1 MFIYFI
7 MFAVAFLWYYASRK
21 NRALVGSPVAL
32 ALFFTYLAIFIGLAD
47 MIGGYDRYIYG
58 ALFDGISDTITA
70 KGDLKQILFYIRG
83 KEYGY
88 FLWEVLIAHIT
99 ANRYVFIFLTTGL
112 MYFLF
117 YKAFKEYMDDYPM
130 ACLLFLALFVFFTM
144 TYLRQTIACGIA
156 WQAVKYIWKKK
167 PIPFFSLVLLAASF
181 HNSAL
186 VFAPMYFVPI
196 RKFSKRAVIFF
207 LVACLIL
214 GISPFASWAMT
225 FAGDAMGTS
234 SRTNEYAND
243 MQGFQ
248 IWYVIEAIVFMFI
261 VFRNYSTIKKSPKEL
276 TFLNMTIAF
285 CGILVAF
292 MRFGQGGRFGWF
304 YFIGI
309 IYMFSTFVSNAFQ
322 ERWLKYL
329 IHSLCFVLFLRILS
343 SWAFNL
349 TPYKTFLTNGYPSG
363 EFYIYEEN
371 EYDYGYTD
379 NKFYRPIIDI
389 K

>member
-1 MFIYFI
+1 MYIYII

-21 NRALVGSPVAL
+21 NKALVGSPIAL
-32 ALFFTYLAIFIGLAD
+32 ALFFTYLVIFIGLGD

-58 ALFDGISDTITA
+58 ALFDGISDTIAA

-88 FLWEVLIAHIT
+88 FLWEVMIAHIT

-112 MYFLF
+112 MYFLY
-117 YKAFKEYMDDYPM
+117 YKAFKEYMEDYPM

-156 WQAVKYIWKKK
+156 WQAVKYIWKRK
-167 PIPFFSLVLLAASF
+167 PIPFFALVLVAASF

-186 VFAPMYFVPI
+186 IFVPMYFVPI
-196 RKFSKRAVIFF
+196 RKFSKRAVILF
-207 LVACLIL
+207 LITCLIL

-234 SRTNEYAND
+234 SRTNEYANN

-309 IYMFSTFVSNAFQ
+309 IYMFSKFVAISSKKV
-322 ERWLKYL
+322 WIKYL
-329 IHSLCFVLFLRILS
+329 IHFLCFVLFMRVLI
-343 SWAFNL
+343 SWESL
-349 TPYKTFLTNGYPSG
+349 LIPYKTFLTDGNPSG
-363 EFYIYEEN
+363 NSQLYEEN
-371 EYDYGYTD
+371 EYDYGYTID
-379 NKFYRPIIDI
+379 KLYRPIIDF

>member
-1 MFIYFI
+1 MLIYFL
-7 MFAVAFLWYYASRK
+7 MFAVAFLWFYASRNNK
-21 NRALVGSPVAL
+21 SLISSSVAL
-32 ALFFTYLAIFIGLAD
+32 GLFFTYLAIFIGLGD

-58 ALFDGISDTITA
+58 ALFDRISDTIA
-70 KGDLKQILFYIRG
+70 LKGDLKQILFYIRG

-99 ANRYVFIFLTTGL
+99 ANRYIFIFLTIGL
-112 MYFLF
+112 MYFL
-117 YKAFKEYMDDYPM
+117 YYRAFKTYMEDYPM

-144 TYLRQTIACGIA
+144 TYLRQTLACGIA
-156 WQAVKYIWKKK
+156 WQGIRYIWQRK
-167 PIPFFSLVLLAASF
+167 PIPFFAFVLLAASI

-186 VFAPMYFVPI
+186 VFSLMYFVPI
-196 RKFSKRAVIFF
+196 RKFRKSSVIIF
-207 LVACLIL
+207 LIACLIL
-214 GISPFASWAMT
+214 GVSPFASWAIS
-225 FAGDAMGTS
+225 FAGDAIGTE
-234 SRTNEYAND
+234 SRTNEYTHD
-243 MQGFQ
+243 MEGFQ
-248 IWYVIEAIVFMFI
+248 IWYIIEAVAFMFI
-261 VFRNYSTIKKSPKEL
+261 VFHNYSKINNSPKQL

-309 IYMFSTFVSNAFQ
+309 IYTFSTLITIGSQ
-322 ERWLKYL
+322 IRWTKYL
-329 IHSLCFVLFLRILS
+329 IHFLCFVLFMRILS

-371 EYDYGYTD
+371 EYDSGYTV
-379 NKFYRPIIDI
+379 NKLYRPIVDI

>member
-1 MFIYFI
+1 
-7 MFAVAFLWYYASRK
+7 MFAVAFLWFYASRNNK
-21 NRALVGSPVAL
+21 SLISSPVAL
-32 ALFFTYLAIFIGLAD
+32 GLFFTYLAIFIGLGD

-58 ALFDGISDTITA
+58 ALFDGISDTIAA

-99 ANRYVFIFLTTGL
+99 ANRYIFIFLTIGL
-112 MYFLF
+112 MYFL
-117 YKAFKEYMDDYPM
+117 YYRAFKTYMEDYPM

-144 TYLRQTIACGIA
+144 TYLRQTLACGIA
-156 WQAVKYIWKKK
+156 WQGIRYIWQRK
-167 PIPFFSLVLLAASF
+167 PIPFFAFVLLAASI

-186 VFAPMYFVPI
+186 VFSLMYFVPI
-196 RKFSKRAVIFF
+196 RKFRKSSVIIF
-207 LVACLIL
+207 LIACLIL
-214 GISPFASWAMT
+214 GVSPFASWAIS
-225 FAGDAMGTS
+225 FAGDAIGTE
-234 SRTNEYAND
+234 SRTNEYTHD
-243 MQGFQ
+243 MEGFQ
-248 IWYVIEAIVFMFI
+248 IWYIIEAVAFMFI
-261 VFRNYSTIKKSPKEL
+261 VFHNYSKINNSPKQL

-309 IYMFSTFVSNAFQ
+309 IYTFSTLVTIHSQ
-322 ERWLKYL
+322 KRWVKYL
-329 IHSLCFVLFLRILS
+329 IHSLCFVLFMRILS

-371 EYDYGYTD
+371 EYDYGYTV
-379 NKFYRPIIDI
+379 NKLYRPIVDI